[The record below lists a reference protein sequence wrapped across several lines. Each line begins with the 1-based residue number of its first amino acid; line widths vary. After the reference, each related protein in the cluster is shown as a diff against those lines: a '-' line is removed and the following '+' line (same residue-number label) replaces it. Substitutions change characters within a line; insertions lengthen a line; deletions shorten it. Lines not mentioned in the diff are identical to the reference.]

1 MPEVVGVVQRADRRS
16 SAWRGPA
23 SLGVWR
29 SIRRGGVTWVMVSDD
44 AELYRKHCEELTRFA
59 TALVGPSA
67 AEDLV
72 SSAVTRSIGGR
83 RWTEVENKRAYLY
96 RAMLNEASRS
106 RRDVQR
112 RLSRESRAAAVEA
125 NTEQAADPD
134 VLAALIALSVRQR
147 AVMFLTYWGDL
158 SPPEVASLLSTS
170 PRTVERE
177 LAAGK
182 RRLKE
187 LLS

>member
-1 MPEVVGVVQRADRRS
+1 
-16 SAWRGPA
+16 
-23 SLGVWR
+23 
-29 SIRRGGVTWVMVSDD
+29 MVNND
-44 AELYRKHCEELTRFA
+44 AEVYRKYCEELTRFA
-59 TALVGPSA
+59 TALAGPSA

-72 SSAVTRSIGGR
+72 SSAVTRAISGP
-83 RWTEVENKRAYLY
+83 RWAEIENKRAYLY
-96 RAMLNEASRS
+96 RTMLNEASRS

-112 RLSRESRAAAVEA
+112 RLNREARTAAREGSTDQVP
-125 NTEQAADPD
+125 DPD

-158 SPPEVASLLSTS
+158 PSDEVAALLGTS
-170 PRTVERE
+170 SRTAERE